1 MSSACMGIFF
11 CWLGIIFQPHLSP
24 LPSVYTVKYLSF
36 PRYCILSLLCLWTQC
51 SFFPWNALSWW
62 ATYHLSFG
70 TEFQYVSSSA
80 WSLLALQAVLSPL
93 SVLTDYNP
101 LVFYCGSWLS
111 YIPPL
116 LTMSS
121 LRTEMSIIH
130 PVFPRLRRTDGVT

>member
-1 MSSACMGIFF
+1 MHGDSFLLARHHFSASSFSIAKCVHCEI
-11 CWLGIIFQPHLSP
+11 LIISQILHTLFALP
-24 LPSVYTVKYLSF
+24 LDTMF
-36 PRYCILSLLCLWTQC
+36 
-51 SFFPWNALSWW
+51 FFPWNALSWW

-101 LVFYCGSWLS
+101 LVFYCDSWLS
-111 YIPPL
+111 YMPPL